1 MNLGELNAVFNSQTQ
16 LNNDWFIPENKED
29 KSFQNIL
36 ESKTQQRSDVRE
48 TKPKVQEKT
57 KVNKQDPVKKNNDL
71 STKEKVD
78 HSKDLDHVKSEL
90 KKAIAKNKYE
100 KEVAKD
106 GNVSKEEL
114 KEQIEALE
122 EAIKEELGLT
132 EEPEVMAMMAA
143 LLGISVEQLTEQLTG
158 TEVDEALVN
167 EIVALIESEEVDSK
181 DIVTMLEQ
189 VSDKISS
196 EDMIQFE
203 QAVKKIISQLSE
215 GENKETIV
223 AFEEVLDQ
231 LIVETSHEKAPVEMV
246 QQEQASVE
254 SKVETQTVVTQTVEA
269 EQPMEVKEVTTDSE
283 QPKEQS
289 STNKEAVPMM
299 NAEIKQVKN
308 ETGQKFSIEDQIGM
322 MKTESSSVVA
332 VKETPKMV
340 LAKSIMNQVV
350 QGTKMS
356 INMSDQGSEILIK
369 LNPKNLG
376 NVSLKMAFDKGEVM
390 AQIQV
395 ENQTVK
401 GIIES
406 NLDDLRSAL
415 REEGYEVGDLDVS
428 VNKEDTGEKNEK
440 GFSGGK
446 KQFVKHESFEEVEEK
461 IMRQKL
467 QKEGFDY
474 LA

>member
-57 KVNKQDPVKKNNDL
+57 KVSKQDPVKKNNDL
-71 STKEKVD
+71 PTKEKVD
-78 HSKDLDHVKSEL
+78 HSKDLDHVKTEL

-203 QAVKKIISQLSE
+203 QAVKEIISQLPE

-231 LIVETSHEKAPVEMV
+231 LIVETSHEKTPVEMV

-254 SKVETQTVVTQTVEA
+254 SKVETQTATTQTVEA

-289 STNKEAVPMM
+289 STNKESVPMM
-299 NAEIKQVKN
+299 NAEIKLVKN
-308 ETGQKFSIEDQIGM
+308 EAGQKFSIEDQIGM

-428 VNKEDTGEKNEK
+428 VNKEDTGEQNEK
-440 GFSGGK
+440 SFSGGK
-446 KQFVKHESFEEVEEK
+446 KQFVKHETFEEVEEK